1 MRASPICI
9 VWVLHMY
16 GTMLAPPPLP
26 SSAVLAEYWGGPEA
40 VRPHL
45 SGDGPHAALDYW
57 ERLRGHRAFPARA
70 DLDPMVLR
78 RHLPAIFL
86 LDAAEDG
93 CFRYRVVGAL
103 ISEYFGPGSPVGRTP
118 EEIYGDQAEV
128 ALAPLRLVR
137 DRRCLYMH
145 ASSARY
151 IRHHRNYVYYSLL
164 LLPLGNSDARVDK
177 IVGVVTFIS
186 EDEAARA

>member
-1 MRASPICI
+1 MQVLTIYI
-9 VWVLHMY
+9 LWVLAMY
-16 GTMLAPPPLP
+16 GSMLAVAPP

-45 SGDGPHAALDYW
+45 SGDGPHETLDYW
-57 ERLRGHRAFPARA
+57 ERLRGARAFPART
-70 DLDPMVLR
+70 DFDPMALR
-78 RHLPAIFL
+78 HHLPSLFL
-86 LDAAEDG
+86 LDAASDG
-93 CFRYRVVGAL
+93 NFYYRVVGAL

-118 EEIYGDQAEV
+118 DEIYGDQAEV

-151 IRHHRNYVYYSLL
+151 IRHERNYVYYSLL
-164 LLPLGNSDARVDK
+164 LLPFGERDARVDK

-186 EDEAARA
+186 EDEAAGI